1 MQGGL
6 SMKVERFPVT
16 RLPRLLA
23 GAALSLAALA
33 LLAGPAQACEYPE
46 GTQAFSAWNDHHSYV
61 LAPDGDFEA
70 GGTGWTPSGG
80 AAAVGG
86 SLSLPEGIS
95 ALSPPICTDRATH
108 LLRLLASN
116 SGDPAAALEVDVV
129 NEVTS
134 HPAGAVVGGEGWEAS
149 PKIPLGSPP
158 GSVQVLL
165 TAAPGSAWLVD
176 DVYVDPFAR
185 H

>member
-1 MQGGL
+1 
-6 SMKVERFPVT
+6 MKLKRFPVT

-33 LLAGPAQACEYPE
+33 LVAGPAQACEYQ
-46 GTQAFSAWNDHHSYV
+46 GGAQVFSAWNDHHSYV

-70 GGTGWTPSGG
+70 GGAGWMLSGG
-80 AAAVGG
+80 AAVVGG
-86 SLSLPEGIS
+86 SLSLPEGAA

-108 LLRLLASN
+108 MLRLLASN
-116 SGDPAAALEVDVV
+116 SGDPAAALQVAVFGDAA
-129 NEVTS
+129 S
-134 HPAGAVVGGEGWEAS
+134 HPAGTVVGGEGWEAS
-149 PKIPLGSPP
+149 RRIPLGSPP
-158 GSVQVLL
+158 GSAQILL